1 MCTWRMTVLYICFDV
16 SCPFIEYTSQGEEN
30 VCSGHGE
37 FRCEISIQ
45 VVRCRY
51 PIAGESSWQ
60 ETLLHRSRRKIQVQK
75 GAHDVVRPS
84 ETLSPLTYMGLL
96 SKSAIL
102 EMGEAGY
109 RIVSC
114 SHTQHS
120 EFVTTE
126 TLINSPF
133 LLCGRGQSDGQR
145 RDQNDSSRSRVTS
158 I

>member
-1 MCTWRMTVLYICFDV
+1 MSLVLSLNTLHRERRMSV
-16 SCPFIEYTSQGEEN
+16 
-30 VCSGHGE
+30 
-37 FRCEISIQ
+37 Q
-45 VVRCRY
+45 VTESSVVKSASRWVRCRY

-126 TLINSPF
+126 ALIDSPF

-145 RDQNDSSRSRVTS
+145 RNQNDSSRSRVMS